1 MINGASRVLQ
11 SGDFKEDISWICRFV
26 DCWNSFGKSQKKFG
40 CVSDSKAKPT
50 TNYLNLINR
59 HLKWTKKPTVE
70 LDEGHVAV
78 IFTLSLFASM
88 NKQNCNNS
96 SLVKY
101 YPN

>member
-1 MINGASRVLQ
+1 MVTLRKTFNG
-11 SGDFKEDISWICRFV
+11 FV
-26 DCWNSFGKSQKKFG
+26 DSWTVGIVLVNRRKKFG
-40 CVSDSKAKPT
+40 CVVDNKTKPT

-70 LDEGHVAV
+70 LDEERGHVAV

-88 NKQNCNNS
+88 NKQNCNHS
-96 SLVKY
+96 SLFKD